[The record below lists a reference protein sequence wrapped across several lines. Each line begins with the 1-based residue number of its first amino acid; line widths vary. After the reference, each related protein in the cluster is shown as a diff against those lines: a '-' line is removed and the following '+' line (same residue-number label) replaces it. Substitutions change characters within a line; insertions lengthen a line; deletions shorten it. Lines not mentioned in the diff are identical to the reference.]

1 MRFILFASIALAF
14 PFVVSAQDVEGG
26 HDHPALTRFPGSSIQ
41 WHTVEEHRAYKFAVG
56 PATGYRL
63 IGEWLKAEG
72 RLTRIYYALEN
83 SERSH
88 AEVWRGYRK
97 ALVEGGFDI
106 LAAGVHEKNSRGPE
120 VGTRNWQEIFFA
132 ANPWKSNGPVSNM
145 TGSSTTSGG
154 SGTIIAKKVRAEG
167 DLYVAVSVYQ
177 FSDKLIATLVDVLE
191 AGATDS
197 GKIVVDAAIIA
208 RNIKEYGHAVL
219 DGIQFEADTATLREE
234 SGAALKQIADYLKA
248 QPDRKFYIVGHTD
261 SAGTLE
267 EALTRSEQRAKAVVK
282 TLTASYGVDGRRL
295 GGYGVGPLS
304 PMFTNASETGR
315 EQNRRM
321 ELVER

>member
-1 MRFILFASIALAF
+1 MRIVLVACFALALSF
-14 PFVVSAQDVEGG
+14 AAHAQDVEGG
-26 HDHPALTRFPGSSIQ
+26 HDHPALTRYPGSSIQ
-41 WHTVEEHRAYKFAVG
+41 WHTVEDHRAYKFPLG

-63 IGEWLKAEG
+63 IGEWIKAEG
-72 RLTRIYYALEN
+72 RLTRIYYTLEN
-83 SERSH
+83 SERNH
-88 AEVWRGYRK
+88 TEVWRGYRK

-106 LAAGVHEKNSRGPE
+106 LAAGVHEKSSRGPE

-132 ANPWKSNGPVSNM
+132 ANPWKGRGPVANM

-154 SGTIIAKKVRAEG
+154 SGTIIAKKVRAGG

-191 AGATDS
+191 TATADAGPKVT
-197 GKIVVDAAIIA
+197 DAAAMA
-208 RNIKEYGHAVL
+208 RSIKEYGRAVL
-219 DGIQFEADTATLREE
+219 DGLLFEPDTATLREE
-234 SGAALKQIADYLKA
+234 SGAALGQIAAYLKA
-248 QPDRKFYIVGHTD
+248 HPDREFYIVGHTD

-295 GGYGVGPLS
+295 EGYGVGPLS
-304 PMFTNASETGR
+304 PIFTNASETGR